1 MGTFIKAFADVAIMW
16 NAAVGIFASD
26 TTCLAL
32 AVLLLFFR
40 IVVVKTV
47 DEETIL

>member
-1 MGTFIKAFADVAIMW
+1 MGTFIKAFAGVAIMW

-26 TTCLAL
+26 LACLAL
-32 AVLLLFFR
+32 AVFVLFVR
-40 IVVVKTV
+40 IVIVKTI